1 MIERDEL
8 LERLLELKGKVPL
21 SASDWELI
29 NQVLADPT
37 LKKDLEMLEL
47 LDTLEDEARLQA
59 SDNAAFLRFQSKLDR
74 HQNKKVV
81 DSESPPRKSDPSW
94 WAAITKP
101 RRPWGLP
108 VVLAQLALVA
118 VYFNVGDG
126 RLPTEDRVEI
136 YRSSEQF
143 DPCEVVRAKFDPDVT
158 IEEIT
163 EVLNK
168 AGLSIVGGPLED
180 DQYLIL
186 RRAYDQRI
194 LNELLGGLGVLI
206 PNTCDSGVPFH

>member
-29 NQVLADPT
+29 NKALADPT

-59 SDNAAFLRFQSKLDR
+59 SDDAAFLRFQSKLDR

-81 DSESPPRKSDPSW
+81 DSESSPRTSDSSW

-118 VYFNVGDG
+118 VYFNLGDG
-126 RLPTEDRVEI
+126 RLQTEDRVAV
-136 YRSSEQF
+136 YRSPEQF
-143 DPCEVVRAKFDPDVT
+143 DPCEVVSVKFNPGVT
-158 IEEIT
+158 ID
-163 EVLNK
+163 EVLDLFKKSGINIASGPDINGRFVLHRSNYKFTEINK
-168 AGLSIVGGPLED
+168 IFEDVAKVEDSI
-180 DQYLIL
+180 
-186 RRAYDQRI
+186 
-194 LNELLGGLGVLI
+194 
-206 PNTCDSGVPFH
+206 CK

>member
-1 MIERDEL
+1 MMEREEL

-29 NQVLADPT
+29 NQALADPT

-59 SDNAAFLRFQSKLDR
+59 SDDAAFLRFQSKLDR
-74 HQNKKVV
+74 HQNEKVV
-81 DSESPPRKSDPSW
+81 DSKSSPRKSDTSW

-126 RLPTEDRVEI
+126 RLQTEDRVEV

-143 DPCEVVRAKFDPDVT
+143 HPCEVVRVKFNPDVT

-168 AGLSIVGGPLED
+168 AGLSIVGGPGRGDL
-180 DQYLIL
+180 YLIS
-186 RRAYDQRI
+186 RGGYS
-194 LNELLGGLGVLI
+194 ELDLKNIFDPIGVLDV
-206 PNTCDSGVPFH
+206 NMCK

>member
-1 MIERDEL
+1 MEREEL

-59 SDNAAFLRFQSKLDR
+59 SDDAAFLRFQSKLDR
-74 HQNKKVV
+74 HQNKKVS
-81 DSESPPRKSDPSW
+81 DSEPSPNKRDSSW
-94 WAAITKP
+94 WDALTKP

-118 VYFNVGDG
+118 VYFNLGDE
-126 RLPTEDRVEI
+126 RLQTEDRVEI
-136 YRSSEQF
+136 YRSLEQF
-143 DPCEVVRAKFDPDVT
+143 DPCEVVRVKFNPEVT

-168 AGLSIVGGPLED
+168 AGLSVVGGPVEGSL
-180 DQYLIL
+180 YLVS
-186 RRAYDQRI
+186 RGGYDSAALI
-194 LNELLGGLGVLI
+194 MLLKGLGIVEI
-206 PNTCDSGVPFH
+206 EDCK